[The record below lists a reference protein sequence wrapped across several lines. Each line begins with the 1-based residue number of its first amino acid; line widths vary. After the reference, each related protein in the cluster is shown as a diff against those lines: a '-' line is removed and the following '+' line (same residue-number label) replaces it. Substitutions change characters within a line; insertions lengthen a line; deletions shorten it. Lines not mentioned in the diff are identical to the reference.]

1 MGLNRDI
8 AKEQGK
14 PYCEYCG
21 GSTHSRDICPWEPFR
36 KIEKEYERLKKEVIS
51 ERQCM
56 RYQILYRPGM
66 DT

>member
-14 PYCEYCG
+14 PYCDYCG
-21 GSTHSRDICPWEPFR
+21 GSTHNRDICP
-36 KIEKEYERLKKEVIS
+36 KEYKKLKKEVIS
-51 ERQCM
+51 ERECM